1 MTNQKPIE
9 LHDFVNQTRAAELLG
24 VSRWTIWQWIK
35 DGKIQAVIVGGLR
48 MIPQSE
54 VDRLK
59 QEINNQAAEKTQ
71 TA

>member
-1 MTNQKPIE
+1 MVNQKPIE

-24 VSRWTIWQWIK
+24 ISRMTLWQWIK

-54 VDRLK
+54 VARLK
-59 QEINNQAAEKTQ
+59 REINEQAAE
-71 TA
+71 A